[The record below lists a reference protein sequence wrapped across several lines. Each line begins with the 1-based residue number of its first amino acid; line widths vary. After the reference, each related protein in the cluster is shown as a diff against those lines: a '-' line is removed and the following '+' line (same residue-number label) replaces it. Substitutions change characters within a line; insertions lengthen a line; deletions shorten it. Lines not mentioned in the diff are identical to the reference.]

1 MNWEI
6 DFLLW
11 LNEKF
16 SASLGGIKTAIFSA
30 DILIYLIFAAVV
42 IWTAFSFVSKFRKY
56 KKKNTEMLVLTT
68 VSALFARVIIAE
80 PLRILIGR
88 MRPFE
93 VLAGINQLLNHS
105 AGKSFPSGHATL
117 AFAVATTVA
126 FYYPR
131 TSIIFFLAGLAVG
144 IGRIATGVHWP
155 LDIIGGVAVGILS
168 SWLLQFLK
176 KKFWKK

>member
-1 MNWEI
+1 
-6 DFLLW
+6 
-11 LNEKF
+11 
-16 SASLGGIKTAIFSA
+16 
-30 DILIYLIFAAVV
+30 
-42 IWTAFSFVSKFRKY
+42 
-56 KKKNTEMLVLTT
+56 MLVLTT

-131 TSIIFFLAGLAVG
+131 TSIVFFLAGLAVG
-144 IGRIATGVHWP
+144 IGRIAAGVHWP